1 MVKARTRAPALDR
14 RAVVGRLLENRR
26 RLLVVTGLGAP
37 TWDVA
42 AAGDDP
48 RNFYLW
54 GAMGLAATTGLGLAL
69 ARPTDDVAVIT
80 GDGEL
85 LMGLGALAT
94 IGAQA
99 PCNLSLVVLDNERY
113 GETGMQASH
122 TAFGVDLAG
131 IARASG
137 FKTVRE
143 VPDMKGVAELARLLR
158 AKKGPL
164 FANVKVKADELPRV
178 LPPRD
183 GALLKDRFR
192 AAVLG
197 EKY

>member
-1 MVKARTRAPALDR
+1 MVKGGARAPALDR

-26 RLLVVTGLGAP
+26 RLLVVSGLGAP

-69 ARPTDDVAVIT
+69 ARPADDVAVIT

-94 IGAQA
+94 IGVQE
-99 PCNLSLVVLDNERY
+99 PKNLSLVVLDNERY

-131 IARASG
+131 LARASG

-143 VPDMKGVAELARLLR
+143 VPDMEGVAEVARLLH

-164 FANVKVKADELPRV
+164 FANVKVRRDELPRV

-197 EKY
+197 SKS